1 MGRWSAVR
9 ATEAL
14 TWGAHGLGP
23 LTPGAGCAQASSTVH
38 GRLQQGGACANGR
51 KGRLRGPDTA
61 SRGHLPGL
69 RCLA

>member
-51 KGRLRGPDTA
+51 KGQSFQ
-61 SRGHLPGL
+61 SRHRSLPL
-69 RCLA
+69 LESFR